1 MFGFMLTAWGASAI
15 ICIFIF
21 VGFLIWAKYQDNKM
35 AGQGTKW
42 RVPPPDMVR
51 LIFMMLLVT
60 AIFSVLPGE

>member
-1 MFGFMLTAWGASAI
+1 MLELMLTAWGAIAI
-15 ICIFIF
+15 ICIF

-51 LIFMMLLVT
+51 LIFMMLLVM
-60 AIFSVLPGE
+60 AIFSVFPAE